1 MSMIPISEVGGN
13 QFQKARELISQ
24 VVIINSCVFRVPSSG
39 REERNHRVQL
49 DDPEMPST
57 LSCTCEEGVMGRPCW
72 AMARVLDVLE
82 AFRAANVYISRS
94 VLSPLC
100 GLPDVAEALVPRARV
115 VDGDVELELFWERQP
130 EGGML
135 FVLP

>member
-1 MSMIPISEVGGN
+1 
-13 QFQKARELISQ
+13 
-24 VVIINSCVFRVPSSG
+24 
-39 REERNHRVQL
+39 
-49 DDPEMPST
+49 
-57 LSCTCEEGVMGRPCW
+57 MGRPCW

-130 EGGML
+130 KGGML
-135 FVLP
+135 FIIP